1 MRRLDLSLYAITDER
16 YWNER
21 KMSDLVE
28 AALKGGITALQLR
41 NKEADTSKLIEDG
54 LELRTMTKQY
64 NVSLII
70 NDRIDVALEVD
81 ADGVHLGQQ
90 DASPEEARSIL
101 GMSKIIGIS
110 VHDLD
115 QASEALELPVDYLGV
130 GSVYSSETEER
141 EVIGIDRFEKICRTV
156 SLPVAGIG
164 GITVDRVEEVIKA
177 GASGVA
183 AISGIW
189 NVEDVEGRV
198 REYVSKLEA
207 IKRSR

>member
-41 NKEADTSKLIEDG
+41 NKEADTSRLIEDG
-54 LELRTMTKQY
+54 LELRAMTKQY

-110 VHDLD
+110 VHNLD

-130 GSVYSSETEER
+130 GSVYSSETESR
-141 EVIGIDRFEKICRTV
+141 EVIGVDRLEKICRTV
-156 SLPVAGIG
+156 SLPVAAIG

-189 NVEDVEGRV
+189 NVDDVEGRV
-198 REYVSKLEA
+198 REYVSRLEE